1 MPPEGNDPSPKATA
15 PERLGM
21 IQPLVDACTT
31 PMCAL
36 RMDLYADTIDRV
48 DGGVR
53 GVQTTQ
59 SACHCNKLHVRDC
72 TRIVLASSLL

>member
-48 DGGVR
+48 DGGGPR
-53 GVQTTQ
+53 GSNDTERMP
-59 SACHCNKLHVRDC
+59 L
-72 TRIVLASSLL
+72 